1 MVEHIIKSPEEM
13 EELGAILGKK
23 LKGDEVI
30 CIKGELGAGKT
41 TFVRGL
47 AKGLG
52 IKEGYKVRSPT
63 FTIVNEY
70 PSEKGR
76 LIHIDLYRVKDFDF
90 SEFINQGIVV
100 LEWKEKGFICDIF
113 VEIKVIDDNSRKVS
127 ISYNEMSL

>member
-100 LEWKEKGFICDIF
+100 IEWKEKGSICDIF
-113 VEIKVIDDNSRKVS
+113 IEIKVIDDNSRKVS
-127 ISYNEMSL
+127 ISYN